1 VASLSWQSGSPAE
14 LLRAALL
21 LCRDSPP
28 GLGDAI
34 EDDKT
39 EYLDIVAH
47 FVALLRKHRTSIDI
61 DASRVLRECVPRAFA
76 FVNDVMFVVHAFAQ
90 ALEDAFYE
98 EIAVE
103 MALSGEMALD
113 DGALFLRPRGTLY
126 DAMKQLRPPVVPR
139 LGARAEHRKVLS
151 SEPAQTRHAAL
162 FVQPAGLKWR
172 VRVDMRRYDALE
184 AALPG
189 VPKVTAIH
197 PFSPSNPVHVPA
209 AVDGRVFGVGP
220 TDQEAAWKTA
230 KELLATAA
238 ECGARVAVMPEL
250 SVGRGVV
257 PELAGERVPALVL
270 TGSQHLVDEAGAQ
283 RNRARLHLNGEVVL
297 IHDKVVRFRD
307 LHDEPVIEDIKS
319 GDAVTVLLSRSWGVV
334 PLICADVNDPTLSA
348 MLVRLGANLVLVGA
362 MTGATGFFNT
372 DLEHITASSQGL
384 AVWVNEPT
392 PQGRYKHTS
401 AFYLPG
407 KKLRRKVFR
416 DRGRGPSV
424 RSCDWTYWLK

>member
-1 VASLSWQSGSPAE
+1 
-14 LLRAALL
+14 
-21 LCRDSPP
+21 
-28 GLGDAI
+28 
-34 EDDKT
+34 
-39 EYLDIVAH
+39 
-47 FVALLRKHRTSIDI
+47 
-61 DASRVLRECVPRAFA
+61 
-76 FVNDVMFVVHAFAQ
+76 
-90 ALEDAFYE
+90 
-98 EIAVE
+98 
-103 MALSGEMALD
+103 
-113 DGALFLRPRGTLY
+113 
-126 DAMKQLRPPVVPR
+126 
-139 LGARAEHRKVLS
+139 
-151 SEPAQTRHAAL
+151 
-162 FVQPAGLKWR
+162 
-172 VRVDMRRYDALE
+172 
-184 AALPG
+184 
-189 VPKVTAIH
+189 
-197 PFSPSNPVHVPA
+197 
-209 AVDGRVFGVGP
+209 
-220 TDQEAAWKTA
+220 
-230 KELLATAA
+230 
-238 ECGARVAVMPEL
+238 
-250 SVGRGVV
+250 
-257 PELAGERVPALVL
+257 
-270 TGSQHLVDEAGAQ
+270 
-283 RNRARLHLNGEVVL
+283 L